1 MRKLKFIR
9 PHPFG
14 CDILI
19 FDTIGANWIH
29 HCLPHNCTVQY
40 VDIRRQ
46 FPLAK
51 NFRFYFRLIKRF
63 FYQDK
68 ATPGYRSLIWLS
80 ALFDEINP
88 RIIFTCADTN
98 LLVSRYALEN
108 PGTHVIYLQ
117 NALRD
122 TIGSMP
128 HSIHLPTYLAMG
140 NVEANIFNSLNIP
153 CRDYRPIGSVKL
165 GIALAQFNE
174 PGKESFDLCFISH
187 YRAELFYSNAPVLF
201 RELEYAHHRLFKNLI
216 DYASAQNLSI
226 AVASKTREFDLQNTE
241 LDYFRSIAG
250 EFDFQFIRGDKST
263 HEFDT
268 YRAGFASDLVVDLS
282 STLGFE
288 LLSAGTKVL
297 FGASQEPD
305 LIIQWGIKHYFDTL
319 PDAVKL
325 KSSSKKEF
333 FSTCDRI
340 RRMSDTQ
347 YGNLT
352 ADPAREIVT
361 MPEAEYPHEVVRRL
375 LSDCLQN

>member
-1 MRKLKFIR
+1 MRKLKFLR
-9 PHPFG
+9 PFE
-14 CDILI
+14 CDILV
-19 FDTIGANWIH
+19 FDTIGADWIH
-29 HCLPHNCTVQY
+29 HCLPPYCTVKYLNLRDQL
-40 VDIRRQ
+40 
-46 FPLAK
+46 PLISS
-51 NFRFYFRLIKRF
+51 FRFYFRLIQNFLR
-63 FYQDK
+63 QDK
-68 ATPGYRSLIWLS
+68 VTPGYRSFILLS
-80 ALFDEINP
+80 ALFQEINP
-88 RIIFTCADTN
+88 RIVFTCADNNT
-98 LLVSRYALEN
+98 LVSRYALEN
-108 PGTHVIYLQ
+108 PKVRVIYLQ

-122 TIGSMP
+122 TVGSIP
-128 HSIHLPTYLAMG
+128 HGVNLPSYLAMG
-140 NVEANIFNSLNIP
+140 SIEAEIFRSLGLR
-153 CRDYRPIGSVKL
+153 CRDYHPVGSVKL
-165 GIALAQFNE
+165 GLALAKYHKPKNE
-174 PGKESFDLCFISH
+174 FFDLCFISH

-201 RELEYAHHRLFKNLI
+201 RELERAHHRLFKNLI

-250 EFDFQFIRGDKST
+250 EFDFQFVRGDKST

-268 YRAGFASDLVVDLS
+268 YRAGFASDLVVDLA

-305 LIIQWGIKHYFDTL
+305 LIIEWGIKHYFDAL

-325 KSSSKKEF
+325 KSSSKEAF

-347 YGNLT
+347 YRNLT
-352 ADPAREIVT
+352 ADPARAIVT

-375 LSDCLQN
+375 LSDRLQH

>member
-1 MRKLKFIR
+1 M
-9 PHPFG
+9 
-14 CDILI
+14 
-19 FDTIGANWIH
+19 
-29 HCLPHNCTVQY
+29 
-40 VDIRRQ
+40 
-46 FPLAK
+46 
-51 NFRFYFRLIKRF
+51 
-63 FYQDK
+63 
-68 ATPGYRSLIWLS
+68 
-80 ALFDEINP
+80 
-88 RIIFTCADTN
+88 
-98 LLVSRYALEN
+98 
-108 PGTHVIYLQ
+108 
-117 NALRD
+117 
-122 TIGSMP
+122 
-128 HSIHLPTYLAMG
+128 
-140 NVEANIFNSLNIP
+140 NIP

-174 PGKESFDLCFISH
+174 SGKESFDLYFISH
-187 YRAELFYSNAPVLF
+187 YRAELFSSDAPVLF
-201 RELEYAHHRLFKNLI
+201 RELEHAHHRLFKNLI

-250 EFDFQFIRGDKST
+250 EFDFQFIRGDKSI

-352 ADPAREIVT
+352 ADPAQAIVT

-375 LSDCLQN
+375 LSDRLQH